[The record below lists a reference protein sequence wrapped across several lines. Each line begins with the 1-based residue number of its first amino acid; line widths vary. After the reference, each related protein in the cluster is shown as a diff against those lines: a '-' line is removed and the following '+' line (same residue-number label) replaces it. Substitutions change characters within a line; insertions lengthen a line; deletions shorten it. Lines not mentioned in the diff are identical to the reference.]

1 MPVTD
6 EVSVV
11 FKVKTGADA
20 RVIFAR
26 RRNETHTDGVEVQF
40 GGMRFAF
47 HNSFVRLFPPVC
59 FGLFSICYYIT
70 WRGVI

>member
-20 RVIFAR
+20 RVIFVR

-40 GGMRFAF
+40 GGMRLAF
-47 HNSFVRLFPPVC
+47 HNSFVRLFTPGV
-59 FGLFSICYYIT
+59 FWDTLHLLFT
-70 WRGVI
+70 

>member
-1 MPVTD
+1 MPVID
-6 EVSVV
+6 DVSVV

-20 RVIFAR
+20 RVIFVR

-47 HNSFVRLFPPVC
+47 HNSFVRLFPRYVLGYSP
-59 FGLFSICYYIT
+59 FAIYIT
-70 WRGVI
+70 WCGVI